1 MTAKIS
7 SALTAFV
14 LAFTVAAS
22 AAESPPPAKAG
33 ELALRWPDQ
42 AAALRS
48 GAGAAELRA
57 LVWYPAAADA
67 KEAEV
72 TAGPVFNAGRV
83 AADAPW
89 ADGAR
94 HPLVLLSHGF
104 GGAAR
109 QMTWLGE
116 ALARAGYIAVAVD
129 HPGTNG
135 IDGITPAG
143 AYAPWERAVDLHLA
157 LDRVLADANLGA
169 RVDRERIGVAGF
181 SIGGWTAAL
190 LVGAQADFERFRAFC
205 AGPQRDAICDP
216 QVEFE
221 LNYARQ
227 REELKRVGAERLLL
241 GEKGDYRDAR
251 IKAGVLIAP
260 ALAQSI
266 DPGSLG
272 RIELPVLFIAGD
284 ADRVVPTPTNAAW
297 LQPRIAGARLQVL
310 PGVGHYDFLSL
321 CTPAG
326 RGMAP
331 LLCEETG
338 PQRRVTHEQTVTALL
353 GFFAQ
358 TLGTAPGAH

>member
-1 MTAKIS
+1 MLGKI
-7 SALTAFV
+7 ALG
-14 LAFTVAAS
+14 LAAS
-22 AAESPPPAKAG
+22 LLAIAAAADDRAVPPKAG
-33 ELALRWPDQ
+33 ELALSWPSA

-48 GAGAAELRA
+48 GAGSAELRA
-57 LVWYPAAADA
+57 LVWYPARADA

-72 TAGPVFNAGRV
+72 MAGPVFAAGRV
-83 AADAPW
+83 AVQAPW
-89 ADGAR
+89 ADEAR

-116 ALARAGYIAVAVD
+116 ALARAGYVAVAVD

-135 IDGITPAG
+135 VDGVTAAG
-143 AYAPWERAVDLHLA
+143 AYAPWERAADLHLA
-157 LDRVLADANLGA
+157 LDRVLADAVLGP
-169 RVDRERIGVAGF
+169 RVDSERMGIVGF
-181 SIGGWTAAL
+181 SIGGWTSAL
-190 LVGAQADFERFRAFC
+190 MLGAQADFERFRAFC
-205 AGPQRDAICDP
+205 RSPERDSICDP

-221 LNYARQ
+221 LNYLRQ
-227 REELKRVGAERLLL
+227 HEELKRAGAEGLLA
-241 GEKGDYRDAR
+241 GERKSWRDDR
-251 IKAGVLIAP
+251 IKSAVLIAP

-338 PQRRVTHEQTVTALL
+338 PQRRVTHEQTVAALL